1 MPSDALSKVRRLMTV
16 LLLVLVVAAAGAA
29 LAAWLPRVLDRLLTV
44 RNAEMDGRLR
54 TMNETVDRR
63 LADLDTKVDRRLEH
77 ASKQTNAIHEKL
89 GAVGQATELLAE
101 QAKGLG
107 ELQQILRPPKA
118 RGGFGELLLG
128 QLLADRLPPTAY
140 SLQYGFSGGERVD
153 AVIKVDRLVPIDSK
167 FPLDNFERMLAADN
181 DIERQQHE
189 KLFARDVK
197 GHVDAIASK
206 YIRPEEG
213 TYDFAFMYLPSE
225 AIYYEL
231 ACGKT
236 GALLQ
241 YAHGKRVLPVSPTTL
256 TAYLQVIVLGLKGLQ
271 IEQHAQ
277 EVMAYCAQ
285 LQNDFGKFKEDFELV
300 GTHVGRAANKF
311 SDAQKRLGRFE
322 TKLEQAGDAPEQLPA
337 EAHELPRAVD
347 AA

>member
-1 MPSDALSKVRRLMTV
+1 MTAV
-16 LLLVLVVAAAGAA
+16 LILLAIVAAGAA
-29 LAAWLPRVLDRLLTV
+29 LAAWLPRVLDKLLSA

-54 TMNETVDRR
+54 VMNEIVDRR
-63 LADLDTKVDRRLEH
+63 LGELDTKVDRRLEH
-77 ASKQTNAIHEKL
+77 ATKQTNAIHEKL
-89 GAVGQATELLAE
+89 GAVGEATQLLAE

-128 QLLADRLPPTAY
+128 QLLGDRLPPTAY
-140 SLQYGFSGGERVD
+140 SLQYGFAGGERVD

-167 FPLDNFERMLAADN
+167 FPLDNFERMVAADN

-197 GHVDAIASK
+197 GHVDAISSK
-206 YIRPEEG
+206 YIRPDEG

-236 GALLQ
+236 GALLE

-256 TAYLQVIVLGLKGLQ
+256 TAYLQVIVLGLRGLQ

-277 EVMAYCAQ
+277 DVIARLSQ
-285 LQNDFGKFKEDFELV
+285 LHTEFGKFKDDFELV
-300 GTHVGRAANKF
+300 GKHLGNAQDRF
-311 SDAQKRLGRFE
+311 LDAEKHLGKFE
-322 TKLEQAGDAPEQLPA
+322 TKLEQAADSPA
-337 EAHELPRAVD
+337 ALEEPAKAHELPRAAD

>member
-1 MPSDALSKVRRLMTV
+1 MSRVRRLMTV
-16 LLLVLVVAAAGAA
+16 LLILLVVVAGGTA
-29 LAAWLPRVLDRLLTV
+29 LAAWLPRVVDRLLAA
-44 RNAEMDGRLR
+44 RNSEMDGRLQAITA
-54 TMNETVDRR
+54 TMDRR
-63 LADLDTKVDRRLEH
+63 LGQLDSKVDQRLEH
-77 ASKQTNAIHEKL
+77 AAKQTNAIHERL

-128 QLLADRLPPTAY
+128 QLLADRLPATAY
-140 SLQYGFSGGERVD
+140 SLQYGFAGGERVD
-153 AVIKVDRLVPIDSK
+153 AVIRVDKIVPIDSK

-197 GHVDAIASK
+197 AHVDAIASK
-206 YIRPEEG
+206 YIRPDEG

-236 GALLQ
+236 GALLE
-241 YAHGKRVLPVSPTTL
+241 YAHSKRVLPVSPTTL

-285 LQNDFGKFKEDFELV
+285 LQGDFGKFREEFELV
-300 GTHVGRAANKF
+300 GKHLGNAHDRFVGAE
-311 SDAQKRLGRFE
+311 KRLGRLE
-322 TKLEQAGDAPEQLPA
+322 TKLEQAADSPA
-337 EAHELPRAVD
+337 ELAAPAQANELPRAVD

>member
-1 MPSDALSKVRRLMTV
+1 MTAV
-16 LLLVLVVAAAGAA
+16 LILLAIVAAGAA
-29 LAAWLPRVLDRLLTV
+29 LAAWLPRVLDKLLSA

-54 TMNETVDRR
+54 VMNEIVDRR
-63 LADLDTKVDRRLEH
+63 LGELDTKVDRRLEH
-77 ASKQTNAIHEKL
+77 ATKQTNAIHEKL
-89 GAVGQATELLAE
+89 GAVGEATQLLAE

-128 QLLADRLPPTAY
+128 QLLGDRLPPTAY
-140 SLQYGFSGGERVD
+140 SLQYGFAGGERVD

-167 FPLDNFERMLAADN
+167 FPLDNFERMVAADN

-197 GHVDAIASK
+197 GHVDAISSK
-206 YIRPEEG
+206 YIRPDEG

-231 ACGKT
+231 VCGKT
-236 GALLQ
+236 GALLT
-241 YAHGKRVLPVSPTTL
+241 YAHEKRVLPVSPTTL
-256 TAYLQVIVLGLKGLQ
+256 TAYLQVVLLGLKGLQ
-271 IEQHAQ
+271 IEQHAH

-285 LQNDFGKFKEDFELV
+285 LQKDFGRFKEDFDLV
-300 GTHVGRAANKF
+300 GKHLGNAENKF
-311 SDAQKRLGRFE
+311 VDAEKRLDKFE
-322 TKLEQAGDAPEQLPA
+322 TKLDQAADSRDLDGSGEVVA
-337 EAHELPRAVD
+337 ELPRAAD

>member
-1 MPSDALSKVRRLMTV
+1 MLIAVGIVVV
-16 LLLVLVVAAAGAA
+16 LAA
-29 LAAWLPRVLDRLLTV
+29 LAAFAVWLARELHTQRAESSQQLEA
-44 RNAEMDGRLR
+44 RNAE
-54 TMNETVDRR
+54 VDRR
-63 LADLDTKVDRRLEH
+63 LQGVIETMDRRLGSLDTKVDRRLED
-77 ASKQTNAIHEKL
+77 ASKQTNAIHERL
-89 GAVGQATELLAE
+89 GAVGEATQLLAE

-140 SLQYGFSGGERVD
+140 SLQYGFAGGERVD

-167 FPLDNFERMLAADN
+167 FPLDNFERMAAADN

-197 GHVDAIASK
+197 THIDAIESK
-206 YIRPEEG
+206 YIRPDEG
-213 TYDFAFMYLPSE
+213 TYDFAFMYLPAE

-236 GALLQ
+236 GALLE
-241 YAHGKRVLPVSPTTL
+241 YAHTKRVLPVSPTTL
-256 TAYLQVIVLGLKGLQ
+256 TAYLQVVVLGLKGLQ
-271 IEQHAQ
+271 IEQNAQ

-285 LQNDFGKFKEDFELV
+285 LHKEFGKLKEDFELV
-300 GTHVGRAANKF
+300 GTHLDR
-311 SDAQKRLGRFE
+311 AQKKFVESEKHLGKFE
-322 TKLEQAGDAPEQLPA
+322 TKLERAADSPELAVSTAAP
-337 EAHELPRAVD
+337 ELPRALD

>member
-1 MPSDALSKVRRLMTV
+1 MTT
-16 LLLVLVVAAAGAA
+16 LLVLLIVVLGGAA
-29 LAAWLPRVLDRLLTV
+29 LVAWLPRTLDRLLSV
-44 RNAEMDGRLR
+44 RNAEMDGRLS

-63 LADLDTKVDRRLEH
+63 LAELDTKVDRRLEH
-77 ASKQTNAIHEKL
+77 ASKQTNAIHRQL
-89 GAVGQATELLAE
+89 GAVGQATEQLAE

-128 QLLADRLPPTAY
+128 QLLADRLPPNAY
-140 SLQYGFSGGERVD
+140 ETQYGFAGGERVD
-153 AVIKVDRLVPIDSK
+153 AVIKVDKLVPIDSK
-167 FPLDNFERMLAADN
+167 FPLDNFERMVSADN

-197 GHVDAIASK
+197 SHIDAIASK
-206 YIRPEEG
+206 YIRPDEG

-236 GALLQ
+236 GALLE
-241 YAHGKRVLPVSPTTL
+241 YAHAKRVVPVSPTTL
-256 TAYLQVIVLGLKGLQ
+256 DAYLRVIMLGLKGLQ
-271 IEQHAQ
+271 IEQNAQ
-277 EVMAYCAQ
+277 KVMAYCAQ
-285 LQNDFGKFKEDFELV
+285 LQTEFGKFKEDFELV
-300 GTHVGRAANKF
+300 GTHLDR
-311 SDAQKRLGRFE
+311 AQKKFFESEKHLGKFE
-322 TKLEQAGDAPEQLPA
+322 TKLEQAADSPAEVAAPA
-337 EAHELPRAVD
+337 EAHELPLAVD

>member
-1 MPSDALSKVRRLMTV
+1 MTALLI
-16 LLLVLVVAAAGAA
+16 LLVVVAGGAA
-29 LAAWLPRVLDRLLTV
+29 LAAWLPRVLDRVLTV
-44 RNAEMDGRLR
+44 RNSEMDGRLQA
-54 TMNETVDRR
+54 MNEIVDRR
-63 LADLDTKVDRRLEH
+63 LGELDTKVDRRLED
-77 ASKQTNAIHEKL
+77 AGKQANALYKQL
-89 GAVGQATELLAE
+89 GAVGQATAQLAE
-101 QAKGLG
+101 HAKGLG

-140 SLQYGFSGGERVD
+140 SLQYGFAGGERVD

-181 DIERQQHE
+181 DIERQQFE
-189 KLFARDVK
+189 KLFGRDVK

-206 YIRPEEG
+206 YIRPDEG

-236 GALLQ
+236 GALLE
-241 YAHGKRVLPVSPTTL
+241 YAHTKRVLPVSPTTL

-285 LQNDFGKFKEDFELV
+285 LQKEFGKFKEDFDLV
-300 GTHVGRAANKF
+300 GTHLDR
-311 SDAQKRLGRFE
+311 AQKKFFESEKHLGKFE
-322 TKLEQAGDAPEQLPA
+322 SKLEQAAEAPAELTAPA

>member
-1 MPSDALSKVRRLMTV
+1 MTALLILLIV
-16 LLLVLVVAAAGAA
+16 LLAGAA
-29 LAAWLPRVLDRLLTV
+29 LFAWLPRVLDRLLTA
-44 RNAEMDGRLR
+44 RNSEMDGRLQA
-54 TMNETVDRR
+54 MNEIVDRR
-63 LADLDTKVDRRLEH
+63 LAELDTKVDRRLEH
-77 ASKQTNAIHEKL
+77 ATKQTNAIHEKL
-89 GAVGQATELLAE
+89 GAVGEATQLLAE

-167 FPLDNFERMLAADN
+167 FPLDNFERMAAADN

-197 GHVDAIASK
+197 THIDAIASK
-206 YIRPEEG
+206 YIRPDEG

-236 GALLQ
+236 GALLE
-241 YAHGKRVLPVSPTTL
+241 YAHTKRVLPVSPTTL
-256 TAYLQVIVLGLKGLQ
+256 TAYLQVVVLGLRGLQ

-285 LQNDFGKFKEDFELV
+285 LQKEFGKFKEDFELV
-300 GTHVGRAANKF
+300 GTHLDR
-311 SDAQKRLGRFE
+311 AQKKFLESEKHLGKFE
-322 TKLEQAGDAPEQLPA
+322 TKLEQAADSPAELPA
-337 EAHELPRAVD
+337 AAAHELPRAAD

>member
-1 MPSDALSKVRRLMTV
+1 MTALLILLIV
-16 LLLVLVVAAAGAA
+16 LLAGAA
-29 LAAWLPRVLDRLLTV
+29 LFAWLPRVLDRLLTA
-44 RNAEMDGRLR
+44 RNSEMDGRLQA
-54 TMNETVDRR
+54 MNEIVDRR

-77 ASKQTNAIHEKL
+77 ATKQTNAIHEKL
-89 GAVGQATELLAE
+89 GAVGEATQLLAE

-140 SLQYGFSGGERVD
+140 SLQYGFAGGERVD

-167 FPLDNFERMLAADN
+167 FPLDNFERMAGADN

-197 GHVDAIASK
+197 THIDAIASK
-206 YIRPEEG
+206 YIRPDEG

-236 GALLQ
+236 GALLE
-241 YAHGKRVLPVSPTTL
+241 YAHAKRVLPVSPTTL
-256 TAYLQVIVLGLKGLQ
+256 TAYLQVVVLGLRGLQ
-271 IEQHAQ
+271 IEQHAH

-285 LQNDFGKFKEDFELV
+285 LQNEFGKFKEDFALV
-300 GTHVGRAANKF
+300 GTHLER
-311 SDAQKRLGRFE
+311 AQKKFFESEKHLGKFE
-322 TKLEQAGDAPEQLPA
+322 TKLEQAAESPAELAPPA